1 MLTGATNHA
10 HISNNGRFWPVR
22 GCDMGL
28 LIKPEVW
35 SWQRTFRRS
44 LPNEARRAMFQQGM
58 LAGARERSPFG
69 GMPTYLFGAEFAR
82 GYALGNALRGY
93 QIVRWSPPSRLSR
106 WLERLGA

>member
-1 MLTGATNHA
+1 
-10 HISNNGRFWPVR
+10 
-22 GCDMGL
+22 MGL

-44 LPNEARRAMFQQGM
+44 LPTDARRAMFQHGM
-58 LAGARERSPFG
+58 LAAARGALWG
-69 GMPTYLFGAEFAR
+69 GQLTPLYGAEFAR

-93 QIVRWSPPSRLSR
+93 EIVRWSPPSRLSR